1 MYTRLIQT
9 KAQWFYSRHFV
20 EFCKMFSNELQTD
33 SDTTAL
39 IVKFIIQQE
48 YHTYFIFIAAAIAEG
63 KKRNEN
69 NLNVNHKST
78 CISIYFVPA
87 LLPSIA
93 VGNAVVSQ
101 KYLFTCLSAQYM
113 MQKDLSTPVHWHE
126 NTSNEW
132 GVLKSILPYTQAGS
146 VEPMSLAGLNKS
158 CEIKNKI
165 LPRSKTVVFLILLP
179 TTNVTECAVMLPIWG
194 SIALMPI

>member
-39 IVKFIIQQE
+39 IVEFIIQQE

-78 CISIYFVPA
+78 YLNLFCSSSFAFYRGGQCCCLTKIPVYLFICTVYDAKGS
-87 LLPSIA
+87 L
-93 VGNAVVSQ
+93 SQ
-101 KYLFTCLSAQYM
+101 YSSSLAWKYLKWVRRAKIY
-113 MQKDLSTPVHWHE
+113 
-126 NTSNEW
+126 
-132 GVLKSILPYTQAGS
+132 
-146 VEPMSLAGLNKS
+146 LAIHSSGLCGANVS
-158 CEIKNKI
+158 CGIK
-165 LPRSKTVVFLILLP
+165 
-179 TTNVTECAVMLPIWG
+179 
-194 SIALMPI
+194 